1 MAIKPYNN
9 EETSQSV
16 ASEPTTA
23 YSCPTPDNNAILSSL
38 SRAGKSARNT
48 DRFDELYTKLKEEAD
63 KKYGVKELMTTDEF
77 FGKVRH
83 IVNGLYE
90 QL

>member
-1 MAIKPYNN
+1 MAIKPYND
-9 EETSQSV
+9 EETPQPV
-16 ASEPTTA
+16 ASEPATA
-23 YSCPTPDNNAILSSL
+23 YGYSTSDSNAILSTF
-38 SRAGKSARNT
+38 SRKGKSAKT
-48 DRFDELYTKLKEEAD
+48 DRFNELYTKLKEEAD
-63 KKYGVKELMTTDEF
+63 EKYGVKELMTTDEF